1 MPAKGTLASAL
12 LPHVE
17 SHVRWYTGRVSVD
30 FAPTAST
37 PLGDLWRAVE
47 VEWDEGTPSRWPYS
61 VSPWQVRT
69 SSPYVLPPFFPHFLP
84 PFLPSLPPFLTPT
97 PLSTCARGPSVLSLV
112 VATGGGKGTVMI
124 CVVIEC

>member
-69 SSPYVLPPFFPHFLP
+69 SSPYFLPPFFHISCP
-84 PFLPSLPPFLTPT
+84 PSFHPSLPFSLL
-97 PLSTCARGPSVLSLV
+97 PLSPHVQEVPASFHWLSPLV
-112 VATGGGKGTVMI
+112 VERAQ
-124 CVVIEC
+124 